1 MTTGSRYIFRNSSF
15 SILHIITDRTL
26 FLVLS
31 FLMRV
36 VVSVGEA
43 SIVPSAI
50 AIGSV
55 IFKTSY
61 NIQLNK
67 LILTSFFNSGSKS
80 FVDHEGLT
88 MSSVDTSYTLGLM
101 LGASLGGLLFD
112 VAGVFLPFLVS
123 GIMAA
128 CLALA
133 ALKLK

>member
-1 MTTGSRYIFRNSSF
+1 
-15 SILHIITDRTL
+15 
-26 FLVLS
+26 
-31 FLMRV
+31 
-36 VVSVGEA
+36 
-43 SIVPSAI
+43 
-50 AIGSV
+50 
-55 IFKTSY
+55 
-61 NIQLNK
+61 
-67 LILTSFFNSGSKS
+67 
-80 FVDHEGLT
+80 

>member
-1 MTTGSRYIFRNSSF
+1 
-15 SILHIITDRTL
+15 
-26 FLVLS
+26 
-31 FLMRV
+31 MRV

-112 VAGVFLPFLVS
+112 VGGVFLPFLVS

>member
-15 SILHIITDRTL
+15 SVLHIITDRTL

-55 IFKTSY
+55 IFKTLY
-61 NIQLNK
+61 VQ
-67 LILTSFFNSGSKS
+67 T
-80 FVDHEGLT
+80 
-88 MSSVDTSYTLGLM
+88 
-101 LGASLGGLLFD
+101 
-112 VAGVFLPFLVS
+112 VS
-123 GIMAA
+123 
-128 CLALA
+128 
-133 ALKLK
+133 